1 MLLFLIIK
9 LLIVV
14 VFLVMFLRRPS
25 VVWGVGLL
33 TVTTAVLLDTF
44 LGTFNREEMVAELGF
59 FFYVISGVLLG
70 GAAVWLWG
78 VLRPVLGEPA
88 TAATVA
94 GPGAPP
100 SPSRGY
106 TPVRVEANSGQGSAA
121 FDRQMLYDEIRR
133 RLGRDDILDLIFDL
147 GINESDVMTLHQDLN
162 QLVINIM
169 DVAAERGQTGALAL
183 AVERILTPIPPENLP
198 RLEKISADSP
208 PTILR
213 HYLLAYYDL
222 VQLDQITAEL
232 GIDGEQLGVGNK
244 KEKVRNLLL
253 YLYRRNRIDELI
265 DRLRAAGGVTAVS
278 QPRDHTHTEPE
289 R

>member
-1 MLLFLIIK
+1 MLLFLIVK

-14 VFLVMFLRRPS
+14 IFLFIFLRRPS

-44 LGTFNREEMVAELGF
+44 LGTFNREEMLAELGF
-59 FFYVISGVLLG
+59 FFYVIGGVLLG
-70 GAAVWLWG
+70 GAAIWLWG
-78 VLRPVLGEPA
+78 LLRPVLGEPA
-88 TAATVA
+88 RTTTVA
-94 GPGAPP
+94 GPTDSPA
-100 SPSRGY
+100 PSRSY
-106 TPVRVEANSGQGSAA
+106 TPVKVEANSDQGSAA

-133 RLGRDDILDLIFDL
+133 RLGRDDILDLMFDL
-147 GINESDVMTLHQDLN
+147 GLNESDVMTLHQDMN
-162 QLVINIM
+162 QLVVNIM

-213 HYLLAYYDL
+213 HYLLAHHDL
-222 VQLDQITAEL
+222 AQLEQITAAL
-232 GIDGEQLGVGNK
+232 GIDGEQLGVTNK

-265 DRLRAAGGVTAVS
+265 DRLQAAAGVTTAT
-278 QPRDHTHTEPE
+278 QPEDNPKPDQ
-289 R
+289 